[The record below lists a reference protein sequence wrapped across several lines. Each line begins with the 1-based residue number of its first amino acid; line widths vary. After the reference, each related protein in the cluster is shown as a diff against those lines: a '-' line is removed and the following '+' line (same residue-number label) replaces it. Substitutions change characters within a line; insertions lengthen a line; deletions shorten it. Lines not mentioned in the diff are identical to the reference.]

1 MKMIKILSFF
11 FFVLVFSC
19 KKSIGVQNNEVIKL
33 YSLSKKDSLTI
44 LQKRAFLEKAFE
56 VLKLKKNDSLELKML
71 NYNAILYKKEK
82 KYEEAIK
89 ASRKLLNTAQ
99 KYNNKENIDEAYY
112 KLGLYNYKINKK
124 DSAYHYY
131 LLSIQ
136 KSKKTIRYIKSLIN
150 MSIIE
155 SENGDYLKSNAT
167 AVEALKHLNES
178 KKEYIASVYNC
189 LAINARKQKTL
200 SKSIEYY
207 DKAIDFS
214 SKEKNIII
222 YKNNKANIYKDL
234 KKYSESI
241 EGLKRL
247 LKDSLVN
254 KNLKTKAKVID
265 NLAYTKWLQDSTRNV
280 EADLHLAESIRV
292 AEKDRNGLIASYSHL
307 ADYYKD
313 LNVNKSLGY
322 AYKMKSVAEKE
333 KSVYDIIE
341 ALDKIKVL
349 EKPEKAIVLAN
360 RRSVLKDS
368 IELAKDNTQDK
379 YALIKYESEENEKEA
394 IENKFLAEQQKSQKQ
409 LWIFTVILTILSSI
423 VYFFYKREKNKKE
436 KAIEVYNTE
445 TRLAKKIHDELANDV
460 YAVMNT
466 LQNTSIT
473 DERLL
478 TRVEKIYAQTR
489 DISHENSPVLTGEH
503 FESFLKQ
510 LFLDFTNDR
519 CKVIHK
525 GLQEVNINQLAKE
538 KQIVVYRALQELLVN
553 MKKYSEATLVLIT
566 FSVEKNKLSIAY
578 QDNGIGVENLS
589 VKNGLQNMEIRIKSV
604 GGFITFESKQEKGF
618 QAKFQFKK

>member
-1 MKMIKILSFF
+1 
-11 FFVLVFSC
+11 
-19 KKSIGVQNNEVIKL
+19 Q
-33 YSLSKKDSLTI
+33 
-44 LQKRAFLEKAFE
+44 R
-56 VLKLKKNDSLELKML
+56 
-71 NYNAILYKKEK
+71 
-82 KYEEAIK
+82 
-89 ASRKLLNTAQ
+89 
-99 KYNNKENIDEAYY
+99 
-112 KLGLYNYKINKK
+112 
-124 DSAYHYY
+124 
-131 LLSIQ
+131 
-136 KSKKTIRYIKSLIN
+136 
-150 MSIIE
+150 
-155 SENGDYLKSNAT
+155 
-167 AVEALKHLNES
+167 
-178 KKEYIASVYNC
+178 
-189 LAINARKQKTL
+189 
-200 SKSIEYY
+200 
-207 DKAIDFS
+207 
-214 SKEKNIII
+214 
-222 YKNNKANIYKDL
+222 
-234 KKYSESI
+234 
-241 EGLKRL
+241 
-247 LKDSLVN
+247 
-254 KNLKTKAKVID
+254 
-265 NLAYTKWLQDSTRNV
+265 
-280 EADLHLAESIRV
+280 
-292 AEKDRNGLIASYSHL
+292 
-307 ADYYKD
+307 
-313 LNVNKSLGY
+313 
-322 AYKMKSVAEKE
+322 
-333 KSVYDIIE
+333 
-341 ALDKIKVL
+341 
-349 EKPEKAIVLAN
+349 
-360 RRSVLKDS
+360 LKDS
-368 IELAKDNTQDK
+368 INNYAGLITNYSYLSDYFNNQNSDKSLFYAQKMYNLSRERERPNDRIEAIDKLIKLVKGNEVRK
-379 YALIKYESEENEKEA
+379 YAIERSHLKDSIIDARRKSRNKLVKTIYNFDLLKEQKLKAEIKT
-394 IENKFLAEQQKSQKQ
+394 EQQKSQKQ

>member
-1 MKMIKILSFF
+1 MKLIKVLSFF
-11 FFVLVFSC
+11 FIVLLSISC
-19 KKSIGVQNNEVIKL
+19 EINKEQKLEKVLEENSYEKIKKKSTH
-33 YSLSKKDSLTI
+33 YSNLN
-44 LQKRAFLEKAFE
+44 Q
-56 VLKLKKNDSLELKML
+56 NDS
-71 NYNAILYKKEK
+71 AIYYINNFFDKNKHLTQEQLGNLYYRKGFYYKKMK
-82 KYEEAIK
+82 
-89 ASRKLLNTAQ
+89 RN
-99 KYNNKENIDEAYY
+99 
-112 KLGLYNYKINKK
+112 
-124 DSAYHYY
+124 DSAYYY
-131 LLSIQ
+131 IS
-136 KSKKTIRYIKSLIN
+136 KSLEEYLKVDD
-150 MSIIE
+150 SIKIGERLFSIAKIE
-155 SENGDYLKSNAT
+155 SYKELHYKSDSSS
-167 AVEALKHLNES
+167 VEALKYLKSQNS
-178 KKEYIASVYNC
+178 NLLPSIYNC
-189 LAINARKQKTL
+189 LGISYNEQKKYIGSNYWYEKAIKLTQDSVKKIRYFNNIANNYRAVGKYEL
-200 SKSIEYY
+200 SLDYY
-207 DKAIDFS
+207 DKAFKNTYYDSIPIKLRAKIIDNETYTRFLAR
-214 SKEKNIII
+214 KKIDVRNFF
-222 YKNNKANIYKDL
+222 KAQKL
-234 KKYSESI
+234 KESI
-241 EGLKRL
+241 
-247 LKDSLVN
+247 KDSLGLITN
-254 KNLKTKAKVID
+254 YAFLSD
-265 NLAYTKWLQDSTRNV
+265 YYTK
-280 EADLHLAESIRV
+280 
-292 AEKDRNGLIASYSHL
+292 KD
-307 ADYYKD
+307 
-313 LNVNKSLGY
+313 
-322 AYKMKSVAEKE
+322 KE
-333 KSVYDIIE
+333 KARNYANRMYTLSKGIKRPSDMVE
-341 ALDKIKVL
+341 ALDKIISL
-349 EKPEKAIVLAN
+349 EEN
-360 RRSVLKDS
+360 SVKTRKKYLERIYLSDS
-368 IELAKDNTQDK
+368 IQKAKNKSKNQFIAHIYNYEEEKKQKLEARADLA
-379 YALIKYESEENEKEA
+379 ESN
-394 IENKFLAEQQKSQKQ
+394 LSLEQQKSQKQ
-409 LWIFTVILTILSSI
+409 LWIFAVVLTILSSI

-525 GLQEVNINQLAKE
+525 GLQEANINQLAKE

>member
-1 MKMIKILSFF
+1 MKNLYRIIIVITTLLCLFNCNNYDKKKEVDVDLLKSDGVEEKRKKYKRLDSLAKNFVRKNNLDSALYNTKKLVKLSYALKDSVYITHALYQLGLNHKRINNIDSAYFWYTKSKEISISSGDSLTTSKRILSLAKLESNFDLF
-11 FFVLVFSC
+11 L
-19 KKSIGVQNNEVIKL
+19 KSDSTAIQGLKYANNSPKANEVICSIYNCLGINSRNQGGYHDAIK
-33 YSLSKKDSLTI
+33 YYNKAIQITNDSL
-44 LQKRAFLEKAFE
+44 KRVRYIANKAVVYKYEKNYKEAVKVYEELIKNKFFDE
-56 VLKLKKNDSLELKML
+56 IDLKLKFKILD
-71 NYNAILYKKEK
+71 NYTYTK
-82 KYEEAIK
+82 
-89 ASRKLLNTAQ
+89 
-99 KYNNKENIDEAYY
+99 
-112 KLGLYNYKINKK
+112 
-124 DSAYHYY
+124 Y
-131 LLSIQ
+131 LLGE
-136 KSKKTIRYIKSLIN
+136 KVDVN
-150 MSIIE
+150 
-155 SENGDYLKSNAT
+155 
-167 AVEALKHLNES
+167 
-178 KKEYIASVYNC
+178 
-189 LAINARKQKTL
+189 
-200 SKSIEYY
+200 
-207 DKAIDFS
+207 DFF
-214 SKEKNIII
+214 KVQ
-222 YKNNKANIYKDL
+222 
-234 KKYSESI
+234 
-241 EGLKRL
+241 R
-247 LKDSLVN
+247 LKDSI
-254 KNLKTKAKVID
+254 KNYA
-265 NLAYTKWLQDSTRNV
+265 
-280 EADLHLAESIRV
+280 
-292 AEKDRNGLIASYSHL
+292 GLITNYSYMS
-307 ADYYKD
+307 DYFYNQNPD
-313 LNVNKSLGY
+313 KSLFY
-322 AYKMKSVAEKE
+322 AQKM
-333 KSVYDIIE
+333 YDLSRERERPNDRIE
-341 ALDKIKVL
+341 ALDRLIKLVKGN
-349 EKPEKAIVLAN
+349 EIRKYAIERN
-360 RRSVLKDS
+360 YLKDS
-368 IELAKDNTQDK
+368 IVDARRKSTNKLVKTIYNFDLLKEQKLKAE
-379 YALIKYESEENEKEA
+379 IK
-394 IENKFLAEQQKSQKQ
+394 AEQQKSQKQ

-489 DISHENSPVLTGEH
+489 DISHENSPVLTGEY

-566 FSVEKNKLSIAY
+566 FSGEKNKLSIAY

>member
-1 MKMIKILSFF
+1 MKNLYRIIIVITTLLCLFNCNNYDKKKEVDVDLLKSDGVEEKRKKYKRLDSLAKNFVRKNNLDSALYNTKKLVKLSYALKDSVYITHALYQLGLNHKRINNIDSAYFWYTKSKEISISSGDSLTTSKRILSLAKLESNFDLF
-11 FFVLVFSC
+11 L
-19 KKSIGVQNNEVIKL
+19 KSDSTAIQGLKYANNSPKANEVICSIYNCLGINSRNQGGYNDAIK
-33 YSLSKKDSLTI
+33 YYNKAIQITNDSL
-44 LQKRAFLEKAFE
+44 KRVRYIANKAVVYKYEKNYKEAVKVYEELIKNKFFDE
-56 VLKLKKNDSLELKML
+56 IDLKLKFKILD
-71 NYNAILYKKEK
+71 NYTYTK
-82 KYEEAIK
+82 
-89 ASRKLLNTAQ
+89 
-99 KYNNKENIDEAYY
+99 
-112 KLGLYNYKINKK
+112 
-124 DSAYHYY
+124 Y
-131 LLSIQ
+131 LLGE
-136 KSKKTIRYIKSLIN
+136 KVDVN
-150 MSIIE
+150 
-155 SENGDYLKSNAT
+155 
-167 AVEALKHLNES
+167 
-178 KKEYIASVYNC
+178 
-189 LAINARKQKTL
+189 
-200 SKSIEYY
+200 
-207 DKAIDFS
+207 DFF
-214 SKEKNIII
+214 
-222 YKNNKANIYKDL
+222 
-234 KKYSESI
+234 
-241 EGLKRL
+241 
-247 LKDSLVN
+247 
-254 KNLKTKAKVID
+254 KV
-265 NLAYTKWLQDSTRNV
+265 QR
-280 EADLHLAESIRV
+280 
-292 AEKDRNGLIASYSHL
+292 
-307 ADYYKD
+307 
-313 LNVNKSLGY
+313 
-322 AYKMKSVAEKE
+322 
-333 KSVYDIIE
+333 
-341 ALDKIKVL
+341 
-349 EKPEKAIVLAN
+349 
-360 RRSVLKDS
+360 LKDS
-368 IELAKDNTQDK
+368 IKNYGGLITNYSYISDYFYNQNSDKSLFYAQKMYDLSKERERPNDRIEAIDKIIKLIKGNEVRK
-379 YALIKYESEENEKEA
+379 YAIERSYLKDSIIDARRKSRNKLVKTIYNFDLLKEQKLKAEIK
-394 IENKFLAEQQKSQKQ
+394 AEQQKSQKQ

-489 DISHENSPVLTGEH
+489 DISHENSPVLTGEY

>member
-1 MKMIKILSFF
+1 MQYKKVKMKNKIIFILLVLISCNTKVEKQERNKKEAILSQRKKN
-11 FFVLVFSC
+11 VQLKIKRLEDLKV
-19 KKSIGVQNNEVIKL
+19 KSIDLIKL
-33 YSLSKKDSLTI
+33 YDEMS
-44 LQKRAFLEKAFE
+44 FL
-56 VLKLKKNDSLELKML
+56 
-71 NYNAILYKKEK
+71 YGKEK
-82 KYEEAIK
+82 KYDLAKSQAKKMLNISIILRNNEYICKSYFKLAK
-89 ASRKLLNTAQ
+89 YSRKSNDNLEEF
-99 KYNNKENIDEAYY
+99 KYLRKSLKGYLIE
-112 KLGLYNYKINKK
+112 K
-124 DSAYHYY
+124 DSLKISRIYRD
-131 LLSIQ
+131 LGQVCTELGDFLSAEKNYINAL
-136 KSKKTIRYIKSLIN
+136 KYIKSSDKNELAKVYYKIAVN
-150 MSIIE
+150 YKSSGSYISAIE
-155 SENGDYLKSNAT
+155 KYELAIKNSKESGYLAKFYNAKGNAYRYMGDYD
-167 AVEALKHLNES
+167 
-178 KKEYIASVYNC
+178 
-189 LAINARKQKTL
+189 KTI
-200 SKSIEYY
+200 SILEGLLDTVNY
-207 DKAIDFS
+207 K
-214 SKEKNIII
+214 KNI
-222 YKNNKANIYKDL
+222 KSKA
-234 KKYSESI
+234 
-241 EGLKRL
+241 R
-247 LKDSLVN
+247 
-254 KNLKTKAKVID
+254 VID

-280 EADLHLAESIRV
+280 VADLHLAESIRV

-333 KSVYDIIE
+333 KSVYDIID

-349 EKPEKAIVLAN
+349 EKPEKAILIAN
-360 RRSVLKDS
+360 RRSIIKDS
-368 IELAKDNTQDK
+368 IELAKDNAQEK

-394 IENKFLAEQQKSQKQ
+394 IENQFLAEQQKSQKQ

-525 GLQEVNINQLAKE
+525 GLQEVSINQLAKE

>member
-1 MKMIKILSFF
+1 MKTKKVVLLFYLLFSSILGNSQEKELKEKILNIKQEI
-11 FFVLVFSC
+11 LNLEKEKLA
-19 KKSIGVQNNEVIKL
+19 KKYYQLG
-33 YSLSKKDSLTI
+33 YYYKKD
-44 LQKRAFLEKAFE
+44 
-56 VLKLKKNDSLELKML
+56 
-71 NYNAILYKKEK
+71 
-82 KYEEAIK
+82 
-89 ASRKLLNTAQ
+89 
-99 KYNNKENIDEAYY
+99 NNI
-112 KLGLYNYKINKK
+112 
-124 DSAYHYY
+124 DSAYKYF
-131 LLSIQ
+131 
-136 KSKKTIRYIKSLIN
+136 
-150 MSIIE
+150 
-155 SENGDYLKSNAT
+155 DA
-167 AVEALKHLNES
+167 S
-178 KKEYIASVYNC
+178 KKEYEALGDSIKIAEKLFSLAKIESEIELFFKSDSTAIKALKYLGNNKGKYSLTTSLYNT
-189 LAINARKQKTL
+189 LGINANSKENYKNAIYWYTKAIEFAKDSIKKYRYESNIANNYISLKEYKSAIKMYENLLLLLEPYTDDSIGLNLKAKALDNYNYARLLNGDEVNDDDFLKTQKLKKQTKDFRAL
-200 SKSIEYY
+200 ASNYFYLYVYYEKMNRPDKAQKYAYLMYDLASKYEMPKYIILGIDKILLSSKS
-207 DKAIDFS
+207 
-214 SKEKNIII
+214 
-222 YKNNKANIYKDL
+222 
-234 KKYSESI
+234 
-241 EGLKRL
+241 
-247 LKDSLVN
+247 
-254 KNLKTKAKVID
+254 TKLQK
-265 NLAYTKWLQDSTRNV
+265 LALERIKLQDSITVSKRKLRNKFV
-280 EADLHLAESIRV
+280 SYIYNYEEEKKQKLEARAQLAEST
-292 AEKDRNGLIASYSHL
+292 L
-307 ADYYKD
+307 
-313 LNVNKSLGY
+313 SL
-322 AYKMKSVAEKE
+322 
-333 KSVYDIIE
+333 
-341 ALDKIKVL
+341 
-349 EKPEKAIVLAN
+349 
-360 RRSVLKDS
+360 
-368 IELAKDNTQDK
+368 
-379 YALIKYESEENEKEA
+379 
-394 IENKFLAEQQKSQKQ
+394 EQQKSQKQ

>member
-1 MKMIKILSFF
+1 MKLIKVLSFF
-11 FFVLVFSC
+11 FIVFSNTSC
-19 KKSIGVQNNEVIKL
+19 EVKEKQELDEVLEKSNYEKVKKSSTKYSKL
-33 YSLSKKDSLTI
+33 NM
-44 LQKRAFLEKAFE
+44 
-56 VLKLKKNDSLELKML
+56 NDS
-71 NYNAILYKKEK
+71 AIYCVNKFIE
-82 KYEEAIK
+82 
-89 ASRKLLNTAQ
+89 
-99 KYNNKENIDEAYY
+99 NNKFISSSQLGNLSYRKGYY
-112 KLGLYNYKINKK
+112 YNKNKQY
-124 DSAYHYY
+124 DSAYYY
-131 LLSIQ
+131 IS
-136 KSKKTIRYIKSLIN
+136 KSLEEYLKIN
-150 MSIIE
+150 DSIKIGERLFSIAKIE
-155 SENGDYLKSNAT
+155 SDFDMFLKSDST
-167 AVEALKHLNES
+167 SVEALKYLNNSPKANEVICS
-178 KKEYIASVYNC
+178 IYNC
-189 LAINARKQKTL
+189 LGINSRNQGGYHDAIK
-200 SKSIEYY
+200 YY
-207 DKAIDFS
+207 NKAIQITNDS
-214 SKEKNIII
+214 LKRVRYIANKAVVYKYEKN
-222 YKNNKANIYKDL
+222 YKGAVKVYEELIKNKFFDEIDL
-234 KKYSESI
+234 K
-241 EGLKRL
+241 LKFKIL
-247 LKDSLVN
+247 
-254 KNLKTKAKVID
+254 D
-265 NLAYTKWLQDSTRNV
+265 NYTYTKYL
-280 EADLHLAESIRV
+280 LG
-292 AEKDRNGLIASYSHL
+292 EKVD
-307 ADYYKD
+307 
-313 LNVNKSLGY
+313 VN
-322 AYKMKSVAEKE
+322 
-333 KSVYDIIE
+333 DFF
-341 ALDKIKVL
+341 KVQ
-349 EKPEKAIVLAN
+349 
-360 RRSVLKDS
+360 RLKDS
-368 IELAKDNTQDK
+368 IKNYAGLITNYSYLSDYFNNQNPDKSLFYAQKMYNLSRERKRPNDRIEAIDKLIKLVKGNEIRK
-379 YALIKYESEENEKEA
+379 YAIERNYLKDSIVDARRKSTNKLVKTIYNFDLLKEQKLKAEIKT
-394 IENKFLAEQQKSQKQ
+394 EQQKSQKQ

-423 VYFFYKREKNKKE
+423 VYFFYKREKTKKE